1 VEQRHAAAAAAM
13 SERTLRACCA
23 AILAASLFTTANAAD
38 EPTQKSTR
46 TRVVLLGT
54 GTPSAD
60 PQRSGPATAV
70 VVDDTP
76 YLVDFGAGIVR
87 RAAAAAAN
95 DLRALRPGN
104 LRVAF
109 VTHLHADHT
118 MGFADLIVT
127 PWIAGRNSPLQA
139 YGPRGLKDM
148 TEHVLAAYRVD
159 LDNRMQERGQKY
171 QLVDAHEISPGVVYR
186 DAKVTVTAF
195 AVPHGDLEAY
205 GYRFQTPDR
214 VIVISGDTSPT
225 DKIVTACNGCD
236 VLVHEHYSLAS
247 FARVEPRWQQYRL
260 RHHTSTRQLAELAT
274 RARPGLLVLYHR
286 SNPGAGGASA
296 PESEVTQEMNEL
308 YQGRWVSGRDLDV
321 Y

>member
-1 VEQRHAAAAAAM
+1 MRRIVAAAI
-13 SERTLRACCA
+13 TL
-23 AILAASLFTTANAAD
+23 SLLGGANAAESD
-38 EPTQKSTR
+38 KPRATR

-60 PQRSGPATAV
+60 PERSGPATAV

-76 YLVDFGAGIVR
+76 YLIDFGPGVVR
-87 RAAAAAAN
+87 RAAAAVAKGVEGLSLA
-95 DLRALRPGN
+95 N

-109 VTHLHADHT
+109 LTHLHADHT
-118 MGFADLIVT
+118 MGYADLIIT
-127 PWIAGRNSPLQA
+127 PWISGRNTALQV

-159 LDNRMQERGQKY
+159 LDNRMQERGRKSH
-171 QLVDAHEISPGVVYR
+171 LVEAHEISPGVVYR

-195 AVPHGDLEAY
+195 AVPHGDLEAF
-205 GYRFQTPDR
+205 GYRFQTPDK

-225 DKIVTACNGCD
+225 DNVASACNGCD
-236 VLVHEHYSLAS
+236 ILLHEHYSAAS

-260 RHHTSTRQLAELAT
+260 RHHTSTRQLAELAAK
-274 RARPGLLVLYHR
+274 ARPALLILYHR

-296 PESEVTQEMNEL
+296 PESEVIQEMNEL
-308 YQGRWVSGRDLDV
+308 YKGRWVSGHDLDV

>member
-1 VEQRHAAAAAAM
+1 MRQFAAAIVTCTLFSGAHAAEA
-13 SERTLRACCA
+13 
-23 AILAASLFTTANAAD
+23 
-38 EPTQKSTR
+38 PTQPAR

-70 VVDDTP
+70 VVDDVP
-76 YLVDFGAGIVR
+76 YLVDFGPGVVR
-87 RAAAAAAN
+87 RAAAAVSN
-95 DLRALRPGN
+95 GVQALRLAN
-104 LRVAF
+104 LKVAF
-109 VTHLHADHT
+109 ATHLHADHT
-118 MGFADLIVT
+118 MGYADLIIT
-127 PWIAGRNSPLQA
+127 PWIAGRNEPLRV

-171 QLVDAHEISPGVVYR
+171 RMAEAHEISPGVVYR

-195 AVPHGDLEAY
+195 AVPHGNLEAY

-214 VIVISGDTSPT
+214 VIVISGDTGPT
-225 DKIVTACNGCD
+225 DAVVSACNGCD
-236 VLVHEHYSLAS
+236 VLVHEHYSVAS

-274 RARPGLLVLYHR
+274 KARPALLILYHR
-286 SNPGAGGASA
+286 SNPGGGGASA
-296 PESEVTQEMNEL
+296 PESEVTQEMNEI
-308 YQGRWVSGRDLDV
+308 YKGRWVSGHDLDV

>member
-1 VEQRHAAAAAAM
+1 MKRLAATVIVCSLLGSAHAAETPQKPA
-13 SERTLRACCA
+13 RTH
-23 AILAASLFTTANAAD
+23 
-38 EPTQKSTR
+38 
-46 TRVVLLGT
+46 VVLLGT
-54 GTPSAD
+54 GTPAPD

-76 YLVDFGAGIVR
+76 YLVDFGPGVVR
-87 RAAAAAAN
+87 RAAAAVAN
-95 DLRALRPGN
+95 GVAGLRLAN
-104 LRVAF
+104 LKVAF

-118 MGFADLIVT
+118 MGFADLIIT
-127 PWIAGRNSPLQA
+127 PWIAGRDEPLQA

-171 QLVDAHEISPGVVYR
+171 RMAEAHEISPGVVYR

-225 DKIVTACNGCD
+225 DAVVSACNGCD
-236 VLVHEHYSLAS
+236 ILVHEHYSLAS
-247 FARVEPRWQQYRL
+247 FERVEPRWQRYRL

-274 RARPGLLVLYHR
+274 KARPALLILYHR
-286 SNPGAGGASA
+286 ANPGGGGASA
-296 PESEVTQEMNEL
+296 PESEVTQEMNDL
-308 YQGRWVSGRDLDV
+308 YKGRWVSGHDLDV